1 MIDILKAVPPSPEQ
15 WEIVIEGVRNYHDS
29 RDNSDSLFCRP
40 ENCSKCEY
48 FPGCD
53 AVAKANK
60 FLMGRKDYDLMLKLA
75 KSGSSLS
82 KYRRMLPV
90 ILTVNAPLY
99 WWKEFDTYKVGTV
112 ENSCTTTHSIHKKEF
127 TLSDFSYENL
137 LGYDDDLC
145 WGDYVPLAHLEGIVA
160 MLNQYRKLFLDTED
174 KKYWWQMIQM
184 LPTSYNQKRTVS
196 LNYEVLSNI
205 YFQRKEHRLDEW
217 RVFCELIRSLPY
229 SGLMTCAPGGDDRE
243 E

>member
-1 MIDILKAVPPSPEQ
+1 MIDILKTVLPSPAQ
-15 WEIVIEGVRNYHDS
+15 WEIVVEGMRNSHDS
-29 RDNSDSLFCRP
+29 WDKSDSMIGMIPIRITGK
-40 ENCSKCEY
+40 SV
-48 FPGCD
+48 PGF
-53 AVAKANK
+53 K
-60 FLMGRKDYDLMLKLA
+60 FGEQDYALAERLA
-75 KSGSSLS
+75 KSGASHS

-90 ILTVNAPLY
+90 IVTVNAPLY

-112 ENSCTTTHSIHKKEF
+112 ENSCSTMHSIHKKEF

-137 LGYDDDLC
+137 LGYDDNLC
-145 WGDYVPLAHLEGIVA
+145 WGDHVPLAHLEGIVA

-196 LNYEVLSNI
+196 LNYEVLSNM
-205 YFQRKEHRLDEW
+205 YFQRRYHKLGEW
-217 RVFCELIRSLPY
+217 RDFCEWICSLPY
-229 SGLMTCAPGGDDRE
+229 SGLITCDHGGDDRE